1 MPPFIDPKN
10 RPGLLVSVRDAREA
24 LAALEGGA
32 HVIDVKEPRR
42 GSLGA
47 ADATA
52 IEAVVR
58 AVAGLAPVTAAAGE
72 LMDLLRTPGPPMPD
86 GVSLFKIG
94 LAGCRDLPHWQLRWR
109 EAMAALW
116 PKSDAQ
122 SQAVAVVYA
131 DWRNAVAPPP
141 EEVLRAAT
149 EIGCPA
155 LLVDTWSKSS
165 GTLFEHWPANKLQV
179 FVTEVRS
186 RGMHMVLAGSLVGEC
201 LAAAS
206 QLRPD
211 LVAVRT
217 AVCEADRAGPISR
230 QRVAAVREAISAAP
244 SIAM

>member
-1 MPPFIDPKN
+1 MPPLIDRKN

-47 ADATA
+47 AEASA

-58 AVAGLAPVTAAAGE
+58 AVAGRVPVTAAAGE
-72 LMDLLRTPGPPMPD
+72 LMDLVRTPPPKMPD

-94 LAGCRDLPHWQLRWR
+94 VAGCRVLPHWQVRWR

-116 PKSDAQ
+116 PKPNAPAQ
-122 SQAVAVVYA
+122 AAAVVYA
-131 DWRNAVAPPP
+131 DWRTAAAPLP
-141 EEVLRAAT
+141 EEVLHAAT
-149 EIGCPA
+149 EFGCPA

-165 GTLFEHWPANKLQV
+165 GTLFDHWPIGELQA
-179 FVTEVRS
+179 FVDEVRS
-186 RGMHMVLAGSLVGEC
+186 RGMHIVLAGSLVGEC

-206 QLRPD
+206 QLKPD

-217 AVCEADRAGPISR
+217 AVCEAGRAGPISC

-244 SIAM
+244 SIAT

>member
-1 MPPFIDPKN
+1 MPPLIDPIN

-32 HVIDVKEPRR
+32 HIIDVKEPRR

-58 AVAGLAPVTAAAGE
+58 AVAGRAPVTAAAGE
-72 LMDLLRTPGPPMPD
+72 LIDLLHTPVPPMPD

-116 PKSDAQ
+116 TKPNAP

-131 DWRNAVAPPP
+131 DWRTAVAPPP
-141 EEVLRAAT
+141 EEVLCTAS
-149 EIGCPA
+149 EFGCPA

-165 GTLFEHWPANKLQV
+165 GTLFDHWPAHDLHA
-179 FVTEVRS
+179 FVEEVRS
-186 RGMHMVLAGSLVGEC
+186 HDMYIVLAGSLVGEC

-217 AVCEADRAGPISR
+217 AVCKADRAGPISR
-230 QRVAAVREAISAAP
+230 QRVAAVRKAISAAP
-244 SIAM
+244 SIAT